1 MKLASAAFFLLF
13 ALLAPGC
20 SNPNENLETLPMVLG
35 EWRRTAV
42 ENIPAEE
49 HSQELKRMG
58 IKRARRAFY
67 ENGGE
72 RVEVAIY
79 QYGAG
84 AAAFE
89 MVQKWRTQP
98 GSIATSKGTYF
109 IILSSKTAPAT
120 TLNAV
125 ASLIE
130 GNLRE

>member
-1 MKLASAAFFLLF
+1 MKLAYAVLFLLL

-20 SNPNENLETLPMVLG
+20 SNPNENIEILPMVLG
-35 EWRRTAV
+35 EWRRMAV

-49 HSQELKRMG
+49 HSEELKRMG

-67 ENGGE
+67 DKNSE
-72 RVEVAIY
+72 RVTVSVY

-89 MVQKWRTQP
+89 MVQKWRPQP
-98 GSIATSKGTYF
+98 GSIVTSKGTYF
-109 IILSSKTAPAT
+109 IILASKTAPAT

-125 ASLIE
+125 ASLVE

>member
-1 MKLASAAFFLLF
+1 MKLVSAVLCLLL

-20 SNPNENLETLPMVLG
+20 SNPSENLETLPMILG

-49 HSQELKRMG
+49 HTQELKRMG
-58 IKRARRAFY
+58 IKRSRRAFY
-67 ENGGE
+67 EKNGE
-72 RVEVAIY
+72 RVDVSIY
-79 QYGAG
+79 QYGAS

-89 MVQKWRTQP
+89 MVQKWRPQP

-109 IILSSKTAPAT
+109 IVLSSKTAPAT

-125 ASLIE
+125 ASLVE